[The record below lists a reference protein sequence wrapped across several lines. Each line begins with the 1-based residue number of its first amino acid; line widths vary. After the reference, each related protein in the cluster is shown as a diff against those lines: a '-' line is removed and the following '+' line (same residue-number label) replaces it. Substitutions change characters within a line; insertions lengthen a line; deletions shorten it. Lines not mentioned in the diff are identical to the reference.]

1 MQASRKAVIKMSDSE
16 LPNTAERYVDC
27 KCFVSKTGMSGFV
40 VGSAS
45 DRTGELYDF
54 FVSPFEKPGTVDDLM
69 SLAVQNGADKLVTYE
84 HPLLAKFFEQFGFEA
99 TSIVRPKNFKA
110 VPQGWMPES
119 ASEWDARSWP
129 SFLYMALRTKR
140 QVSLRAH
147 ASPPAD
153 QRIDYR
159 QGPCAR
165 CRHVVCASDSFGAFA
180 GYDCPRCSFI
190 YICGTLTMGPIART
204 TESSAN
210 S

>member
-1 MQASRKAVIKMSDSE
+1 MSDTE
-16 LPNTAERYVDC
+16 LPNATVQYADC
-27 KCFVSKTGMSGFV
+27 NCFMSITGMSGFV
-40 VGSAS
+40 LGTAS

-54 FVSPFEKPGTVDDLM
+54 FVSPFERPGIVDELM
-69 SLAVQNGADKLVTYE
+69 SLALQNGADKLVTYE

-99 TSIVRPKNFKA
+99 TSIVSPKDFKA

-119 ASEWDARSWP
+119 ASESDARSWP
-129 SFLYMALRTKR
+129 SFLYMARRTKS

-159 QGPCAR
+159 RGPCAR
-165 CRHVVCASDSFGAFA
+165 CRHVVSASDSFGAFA

-204 TESSAN
+204 AESSAG